1 MMTLK
6 LHVLALIVLIPLVGC
21 SATSDESTDIPNV
34 PEMASPD
41 VAAALSDGTV
51 TYDEYESA
59 YRSFVACMNEGGFEV
74 IEHDP
79 DANGVINYSVSNDAV
94 AAGVDEACYDEH
106 YGPVDQAFQIAHEDT
121 SSSAEFL
128 RTCLREQGIE
138 PSDTMEGLLAQFE
151 EEGIDIATC

>member
-1 MMTLK
+1 MTLR
-6 LHVLALIVLIPLVGC
+6 LRALALVALLPIVGC
-21 SATSDESTDIPNV
+21 SATSDESTGVPNV
-34 PEMASPD
+34 PEMASSE
-41 VAAALSDGTV
+41 VTAALSDGTV

-59 YRSFVACMNEGGFEV
+59 YRNFVACMNDGGFEV

-94 AAGVDEACYDEH
+94 AAGVDEACYNEH
-106 YGPVDQAFQIAHEDT
+106 YGPGDQAFQIAHEDT

-128 RTCLREQGIE
+128 RTCLREHGIE

-151 EEGIDIATC
+151 KEGIDIATC